1 MNQATASQIL
11 EHLCEIRKEL
21 DALRKGQTKL
31 ANQQTRTN
39 RILKEVQKAMAI
51 TQADIDAV
59 SQQVDDIKTAVT
71 SQGVEIAKIGAD
83 ITAFLNQP
91 NLTLDAVKAKLTE
104 VGGLVTS
111 AGQALQNVDDLVPEQ
126 PAP

>member
-1 MNQATASQIL
+1 MNKNAEERLTERLVAIES
-11 EHLCEIRKEL
+11 HLCKLGEIVTHQHQEI
-21 DALRKGQTKL
+21 KL
-31 ANQQTRTN
+31 
-39 RILKEVQKAMAI
+39 LKEIKKAMAI

-71 SQGVEIAKIGAD
+71 AQGVEIAKIGSD

-104 VGGLVTS
+104 VGGLVTN

-126 PAP
+126 PAT